1 MPPKRGLVAL
11 LKTMNPLE
19 EGFPEIDDPRAG
31 TGIRGL
37 NVENWLARE
46 GRPLP
51 VSFQDILL
59 AYEFVGSSGGGLHH
73 AFLCRQTGKIY
84 WRSEVSDLDEF
95 EDELPDDVE
104 EHEKYVAIPD
114 TRELG
119 LGKPLALNFA
129 REFLPNDFDEVRYMF
144 SKRGAYQKFRA
155 LLTRR
160 NVLDLWYNFES
171 KATEQALREWCKLN
185 SIEVAG

>member
-1 MPPKRGLVAL
+1 M
-11 LKTMNPLE
+11 
-19 EGFPEIDDPRAG
+19 
-31 TGIRGL
+31 
-37 NVENWLARE
+37 
-46 GRPLP
+46 P
-51 VSFQDILL
+51 VSFDDILL
-59 AYEFVGSSGGGLHH
+59 AFEFAGLDGAGLHR
-73 AFLCRQTGKIY
+73 AILCRRTGKIY
-84 WRSEVSDLDEF
+84 FHYEFSDLEEF
-95 EDELPDDVE
+95 NDELPDDVE
-104 EHEKYVAIPD
+104 DEEKYIDIPD
-114 TRELG
+114 KRELG

>member
-46 GRPLP
+46 GRPVP

-73 AFLCRQTGKIY
+73 AFLCR
-84 WRSEVSDLDEF
+84 
-95 EDELPDDVE
+95 
-104 EHEKYVAIPD
+104 H